1 MNDAGNIRVII
12 NDVLIAF
19 AINIF
24 ILVFSFGLMFTYYW
38 KLALV
43 MFCIVPL
50 YLLIYYIADRLN
62 KKTQRELMENA
73 AGLETQL
80 VESINSVSTVKRF
93 GIEDY
98 ANIKTENHFIKLLN
112 TVYTSGVNTL
122 WIGNSSGF
130 ISVLFTI
137 LLLWIGT
144 GFVLDNIITPG
155 ELLSFYA
162 IIGYFT
168 GPVSGLIGMKIGR
181 A

>member
-1 MNDAGNIRVII
+1 MNDAVKIRVFI
-12 NDVLIAF
+12 NDVLIGF

-80 VESINSVSTVKRF
+80 VESINSVSTVTRSDDRRVWKECVSTGRSRWS
-93 GIEDY
+93 
-98 ANIKTENHFIKLLN
+98 TLL
-112 TVYTSGVNTL
+112 
-122 WIGNSSGF
+122 
-130 ISVLFTI
+130 
-137 LLLWIGT
+137 
-144 GFVLDNIITPG
+144 
-155 ELLSFYA
+155 
-162 IIGYFT
+162 
-168 GPVSGLIGMKIGR
+168 
-181 A
+181 